1 MQVLIVALLFHF
13 MLFFWS
19 FKRPEILIVY
29 IAFFFQSTDT
39 LLDGVGIYSGRMLI
53 RLLIVLWVL
62 MISYMKSGRKAISI
76 TPMLRSKFSMG
87 YLLLIVVGLISISY
101 SPMYISDKLMHIR
114 NMIIY
119 NFIPMSLFL
128 VLFRKNESFERIPI
142 QVAILSLI
150 TAFIIIGYGDISNL
164 VIGDRLTLYESV
176 GIESIGLS
184 RLAVFVFVVSFFS
197 LINTK
202 GLRTKLPFI
211 LSLMLSIYV
220 MLLSAQRGPIVGL
233 GVGMLFWVVFKSGL
247 KTKLRSLVA
256 LVIVVMVTLTFNI
269 DQFGVT
275 DRFDDL
281 RNYETYARYDDFP
294 RTHALFLESPIL
306 GHGVKGYFEKTGRVY
321 PHNIFLEVIAEYGVV
336 GLAILMIMLGEIFK
350 WIMSILYSTRS
361 ESYKMALAM
370 AWIALFVSSQFSGD
384 LSGNHIFYSVSGLV
398 CSVMIAEKEKGKA
411 RETKRWA
418 ELSILAQPQKG

>member
-128 VLFRKNESFERIPI
+128 VLFRKNVSFERIPV
-142 QVAILSLI
+142 QVAILSMI
-150 TAFIIIGYGDISNL
+150 TAVILARYGDVSNL
-164 VIGDRLTLYESV
+164 VIGDRLTLYESI
-176 GIESIGLS
+176 GIESIALS

-197 LINTK
+197 LINTR
-202 GLRTKLPFI
+202 GLRTQLPFI

-281 RNYETYARYDDFP
+281 RNYETYTRYDDFP
-294 RTHALFLESPIL
+294 RTYALFLESPIL

-370 AWIALFVSSQFSGD
+370 AWIALFVSSQFSSD
-384 LSGNHIFYSVSGLV
+384 LSGNNIFFSVSGLV

>member
-1 MQVLIVALLFHF
+1 
-13 MLFFWS
+13 
-19 FKRPEILIVY
+19 
-29 IAFFFQSTDT
+29 
-39 LLDGVGIYSGRMLI
+39 
-53 RLLIVLWVL
+53 
-62 MISYMKSGRKAISI
+62 
-76 TPMLRSKFSMG
+76 
-87 YLLLIVVGLISISY
+87 
-101 SPMYISDKLMHIR
+101 
-114 NMIIY
+114 MIIY

-164 VIGDRLTLYESV
+164 VIGDRFTLSESI
-176 GIESIGLS
+176 GIESIALS

-197 LINTK
+197 LINTR
-202 GLRTKLPFI
+202 GLRTQLPFI

-294 RTHALFLESPIL
+294 RTYALFLESPIL

-370 AWIALFVSSQFSGD
+370 AWIALFVSSQFSSD

-411 RETKRWA
+411 RKTKRWA

>member
-370 AWIALFVSSQFSGD
+370 AWIALFVSSQFSSD

>member
-128 VLFRKNESFERIPI
+128 VLFRKNVSFERIPI
-142 QVAILSLI
+142 QVAILSMI
-150 TAFIIIGYGDISNL
+150 TAVILARYGDVSNL
-164 VIGDRLTLYESV
+164 VIGDRLTLS
-176 GIESIGLS
+176 ESIGIGSIALS

-197 LINTK
+197 LINTR
-202 GLRTKLPFI
+202 GLRTQLPFI
-211 LSLMLSIYV
+211 LSLILSIFV

-294 RTHALFLESPIL
+294 RTYALFLESPIL

-370 AWIALFVSSQFSGD
+370 AWIALFVSSQFSSD

>member
-62 MISYMKSGRKAISI
+62 MIGYMKSGRKAISI

-128 VLFRKNESFERIPI
+128 VLFRKNVSFERIPI
-142 QVAILSLI
+142 QVAILSMI
-150 TAFIIIGYGDISNL
+150 TAVILARYGDVSNL
-164 VIGDRLTLYESV
+164 VIGDRLTLS
-176 GIESIGLS
+176 ESIGIGSIALS

-197 LINTK
+197 LINTR
-202 GLRTKLPFI
+202 GLRTQLPFI

-220 MLLSAQRGPIVGL
+220 MLLSAQRGPILGL
-233 GVGMLFWVVFKSGL
+233 GVGMLLWIVFKSDY
-247 KTKLRSLVA
+247 KVKIRSLLAFAVMA
-256 LVIVVMVTLTFNI
+256 IVLMTINI
-269 DQFGVT
+269 EKFGVV
-275 DRFDDL
+275 DRFEDL
-281 RNYETYARYDDFP
+281 SNYESYERYHDFSRSYALYRENPVF
-294 RTHALFLESPIL
+294 
-306 GHGVKGYFEKTGRVY
+306 GHGVKGYYEKTGRSY
-321 PHNIFLEVIAEYGVV
+321 PHNVFLEVMVEYGTV
-336 GLAILMIMLGEIFK
+336 GLVILSLMLYEIIK
-350 WIMSILYSTRS
+350 WILLVFHSKKNEPYEISI
-361 ESYKMALAM
+361 AI
-370 AWIALFVSSQFSGD
+370 AWIALFVSSQFSSD
-384 LSGNHIFYSVSGLV
+384 LSGNSIFYSVSGLV
-398 CSVMIAEKEKGKA
+398 CSVIIYQNEMVRA
-411 RETKRWA
+411 RESSNR
-418 ELSILAQPQKG
+418 LVVSINALPDEG

>member
-176 GIESIGLS
+176 GIDSIGLS

-370 AWIALFVSSQFSGD
+370 AWIALFVSSQFSSD